1 MFVQTPMASEIKVG
15 MLSAQGCTDGVSP
28 FKIITAR
35 PQSPNLILFLI
46 EDSYCHNLTF
56 II

>member
-1 MFVQTPMASEIKVG
+1 MFVQTPMTSEIKVG